1 LLLGVL
7 HVRTMH
13 LGIAVRRVCKIRRP
27 RQRRTMLLLYL
38 WAMGHLHV
46 RPDVGGVAVVALRPR
61 ASIGRPT
68 ECRRRLD
75 DDVFVVVVVLTVVL
89 RGWCSR
95 CMVSRVAAPGPFPF
109 ILVNLTIA
117 GCQGI
122 GDDFRMRG
130 PRSARWLWAFLGA
143 DIADAAVLADVTR
156 ASRDRGA
163 PGGMGRGTLRWRALG
178 GVAAGVAV
186 VGRAFWALRAL
197 RTCSAGR
204 GAVRG
209 TRRRAGWRV
218 SLGRGTRVAL
228 LVHWA
233 QRGRFVGDR
242 GIGALLV
249 DIGLGQRGRRRGRGL
264 DDALVRLFAVL
275 DRGLEMA
282 GGGHGCGGWSGC
294 VVQGSG
300 SVGRWELA
308 AGGYR

>member
-1 LLLGVL
+1 
-7 HVRTMH
+7 
-13 LGIAVRRVCKIRRP
+13 
-27 RQRRTMLLLYL
+27 
-38 WAMGHLHV
+38 
-46 RPDVGGVAVVALRPR
+46 VVAYRPR
-61 ASIGRPT
+61 ASIGRST
-68 ECRRRLD
+68 ACRSRLD

-117 GCQGI
+117 GRQGI

-130 PRSARWLWAFLGA
+130 PRSARWLWAFLGT
-143 DIADAAVLADVTR
+143 DVADAAVSAGVTR

-163 PGGMGRGTLRWRALG
+163 PGGMGRGTLQWRALG
-178 GVAAGVAV
+178 GGLAAGVAV
-186 VGRAFWALRAL
+186 VGRAFRALRAL
-197 RTCSAGR
+197 WTCSAGR

-209 TRRRAGWRV
+209 TRRRAGRRV

-249 DIGLGQRGRRRGRGL
+249 DIGLGQRGRRGGRGL

-282 GGGHGCGGWSGC
+282 GGGHGCGGWSRR